1 MENKQAVAVAVGVGA
16 VGTALAY
23 LGYSV
28 YNKNDDTKNLV
39 EDENKSWI
47 GSLWTNSNK
56 EETLPEKIQEETK
69 EETKEETP
77 EEPSKTGLDDIIKG
91 PSDIQTAF
99 SAFWKKEHKEIK
111 KEEIKKDA
119 EK

>member
-23 LGYSV
+23 LGYSA
-28 YNKNDDTKNLV
+28 YNKNDDIKNLV
-39 EDENKSWI
+39 EDENKSWF
-47 GSLWTNSNK
+47 GSLWSNSNT
-56 EETLPEKIQEETK
+56 EESLYNEVDEVEKTD
-69 EETKEETP
+69 
-77 EEPSKTGLDDIIKG
+77 LDESIKG

-111 KEEIKKDA
+111 KEE
-119 EK
+119 E